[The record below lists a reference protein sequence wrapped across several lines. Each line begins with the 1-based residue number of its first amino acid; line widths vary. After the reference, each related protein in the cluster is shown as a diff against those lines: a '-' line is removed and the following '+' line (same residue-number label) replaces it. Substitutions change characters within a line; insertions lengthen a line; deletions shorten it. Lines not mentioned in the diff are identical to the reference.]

1 MEPKSFGPGGPDAAG
16 RHEILKTEGP
26 TLDVIVHQ
34 VAGLVIEDEAP
45 SFHPTRALIDTGAS
59 GVCIDYRI
67 AHALRLREV
76 DQCTIVVVGSSI
88 PAAIFM
94 GELEVPALGYRR
106 TIPMIASKVGR
117 INYNVLL
124 GRSFLSDYI
133 VTFDGPAG
141 YFHFATPQQSL
152 LAPPDEDG

>member
-1 MEPKSFGPGGPDAAG
+1 VTGLPPD
-16 RHEILKTEGP
+16 E
-26 TLDVIVHQ
+26 Q
-34 VAGLVIEDEAP
+34 AP
-45 SFHPTRALIDTGAS
+45 AFHATRALIDTGAS

-76 DQCTIVVVGSSI
+76 DQCTITVVGSSI

-94 GELEVPALGYRR
+94 ADLEVPALGYHR
-106 TIPMIASKVGR
+106 TIPLIASKVGR

-141 YFHFATPQQSL
+141 CFHFVE
-152 LAPPDEDG
+152 APPHVHAPPEEDG